1 MKRGVWSHNS
11 GLFGNEEL
19 PGKSSSFILK
29 EISIFVEPFFKLMLK
44 QLPRAFRNFY
54 LVTGVSFLIWLTFL
68 DSNDLISRFK
78 MGAKLRALEDEKEY
92 YIQKVA
98 EVEKDRT
105 ELMTNKELLE
115 KFAREKYLMKKETE
129 DIFVIEETD

>member
-1 MKRGVWSHNS
+1 
-11 GLFGNEEL
+11 
-19 PGKSSSFILK
+19 
-29 EISIFVEPFFKLMLK
+29 MLK
-44 QLPRAFRNFY
+44 KLPPLFRNFY
-54 LVTGVSFLIWLTFL
+54 FVTGLSFLVWLTFL

-78 MGAKLRALEDEKEY
+78 LGAKLRSLENEKEY
-92 YIQKVA
+92 YQEKIT

-129 DIFVIEETD
+129 DVFIIQEED